1 MSTRCARTLGLVVGW
16 FWVTAE
22 INEPFYAFFMGLA
35 THCVMVPR
43 TALRFS
49 CLALP
54 LLFTLGK
61 SDAQNVPRAATF
73 STGTRMVL
81 VPVTVTDHHWKTI
94 MGLQAKDF
102 NIFDDQVSQQIV
114 SFGTEDAPCSVG
126 LVLDVSGSM
135 RNTLGVVKEGARAF
149 VKTASPD
156 DEFLLLTVST
166 QPAAISEFT
175 TDTETLE
182 ESIALTRPGGFTA
195 LIDTV
200 YLGLNQ
206 MRKAR
211 NPQRALV
218 IVSDGMEN
226 HSRYSKAELL
236 RVALEADVQIYAII
250 IDNGASGSSA
260 STIPFRPG
268 LIKKP
273 GDQAAER
280 QGPNLLE
287 ELVDKTGGLYFHAR
301 NDAQAKEGMMKTGQA
316 LRNEYVIGYQ
326 PADSQLSGKWHRIR
340 VKSIVPKVSVHARS
354 GYYAP

>member
-1 MSTRCARTLGLVVGW
+1 MPFSWVFPHTVLMVLRTELL
-16 FWVTAE
+16 
-22 INEPFYAFFMGLA
+22 
-35 THCVMVPR
+35 
-43 TALRFS
+43 FS
-49 CLALP
+49 FLALP

-61 SDAQNVPRAATF
+61 SEAQSVPRAATF
-73 STGTRMVL
+73 RTSTRMVL
-81 VPVTVTDHHWKTI
+81 VPVTVTDHYGKTV

-102 NIFDDQVSQQIV
+102 NIFDDQTSQRIV
-114 SFGTEDAPCSVG
+114 SFATQDAPCSAG

-135 RNTLGVVKEGARAF
+135 QSTLGVVKESALAF
-149 VKTASPD
+149 VRTASQD

-166 QPAAISEFT
+166 RPAAISEFT
-175 TDTETLE
+175 TDTETLQE
-182 ESIALTRPGGFTA
+182 GIAVARPGGFTA
-195 LIDTV
+195 LVDTV

-218 IVSDGMEN
+218 IMSDGMEN

-250 IDNGASGSSA
+250 IDNGVGGLSA
-260 STIPFRPG
+260 NTIPFRPG

-287 ELVDKTGGLYFHAR
+287 ELADKTGGLYFHAR
-301 NDAQAKEGMMKTGQA
+301 NDAQAKEGIMRAGQA
-316 LRNEYVIGYQ
+316 LRNEYMIGYQ
-326 PADSQLSGKWHRIR
+326 PADSELSGKWHRIR
-340 VKSIVPKVSVHARS
+340 VKSSVPKVNVHARS
-354 GYYAP
+354 GYYVP